1 MNNKVIT
8 LALGAMLFAL
18 SSPAEAQQ
26 PKKVPR
32 IGFASGG
39 PGEASFEAFRQGL
52 RELGYVEG
60 QNIFI
65 EHRDAKGRLDR
76 MPALVNE
83 LVEQKVDV
91 IVASNNGVIRAAK
104 AATKTIPIV
113 MVSSVD
119 PVAAGYV
126 DSLAHAGG
134 NVTGIASLT
143 RELSAKRLELLKEA
157 LPKLSRVAILW
168 DADGPGPKVAFK
180 EYEDAGRALKLEL
193 QSLPVRRPEPDL
205 NGAFQAAKKERADG
219 LIVVANPL
227 ISRYRKQ
234 ALELASKNRLPSMN
248 EDIQWVEAGGLLSYG
263 TNWLDQFRRAA
274 KYVDKILK
282 GAKPAELPV
291 EQPTKFEFV
300 INLKTANEIGLTIP
314 PNVLARANKVIR

>member
-1 MNNKVIT
+1 
-8 LALGAMLFAL
+8 
-18 SSPAEAQQ
+18 
-26 PKKVPR
+26 
-32 IGFASGG
+32 
-39 PGEASFEAFRQGL
+39 
-52 RELGYVEG
+52 
-60 QNIFI
+60 
-65 EHRDAKGRLDR
+65 

-83 LVEQKVDV
+83 LVQQKVDV
-91 IVASNNGVIRAAK
+91 ILASNNGVIRAAK

-126 DSLAHAGG
+126 DSFAHAGG

-180 EYEDAGRALKLEL
+180 EYEDAGRALKLKV

-227 ISRYRKQ
+227 ITPYRKQ
-234 ALELASKNRLPSMN
+234 ALELATKNRLPSMN
-248 EDIQWVEAGGLLSYG
+248 EDTQYVELQLLG
-263 TNWLDQFRRAA
+263 WTPAA
-274 KYVDKILK
+274 SCHTDRTSALAI
-282 GAKPAELPV
+282 AAPP
-291 EQPTKFEFV
+291 PMWTKFSKARSRLTYRLKRRQ
-300 INLKTANEIGLTIP
+300 NLNSSSI
-314 PNVLARANKVIR
+314 